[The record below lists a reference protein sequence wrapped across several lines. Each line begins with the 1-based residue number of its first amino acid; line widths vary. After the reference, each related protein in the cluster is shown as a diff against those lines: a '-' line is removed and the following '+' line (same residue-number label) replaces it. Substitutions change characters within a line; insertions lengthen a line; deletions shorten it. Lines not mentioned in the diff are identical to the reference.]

1 MIFIC
6 KVESSRSPCNIS
18 STHTCFRILCEWLLL
33 WGHGVCLDC
42 SCASCQNSHANHQH
56 FRRQAHQQRLGSL
69 HCFTCRHSALLQ
81 IRRCRGWAEKFVRY
95 RLIHSHAIMLLWLC
109 CSRGALFLYRACHSC
124 LILRYHGYS
133 VQIAVESFGRGA
145 YFCAYELC
153 KQHFSKENG
162 ESLLPL
168 HYRVAS
174 GACAG
179 LVGW

>member
-1 MIFIC
+1 MQTT
-6 KVESSRSPCNIS
+6 NIS
-18 STHTCFRILCEWLLL
+18 AGKPSSSAWGRSIASLADTLHCYKSVVAEGGLKNLCGYIPPYAFPCDTAPLVLLL
-33 WGHGVCLDC
+33 TM
-42 SCASCQNSHANHQH
+42 
-56 FRRQAHQQRLGSL
+56 R
-69 HCFTCRHSALLQ
+69 
-81 IRRCRGWAEKFVRY
+81 FV
-95 RLIHSHAIMLLWLC
+95 S
-109 CSRGALFLYRACHSC
+109 RACHSL

-153 KQHFSKENG
+153 KQYFSKENG